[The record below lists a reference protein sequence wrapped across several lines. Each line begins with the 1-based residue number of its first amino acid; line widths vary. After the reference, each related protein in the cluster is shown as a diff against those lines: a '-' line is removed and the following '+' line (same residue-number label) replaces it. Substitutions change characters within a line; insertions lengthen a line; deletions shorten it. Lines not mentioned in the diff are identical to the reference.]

1 MSSLP
6 QPAARRF
13 STWRGVYRALSSRD
27 RFIFLSLGVIAIG
40 AFVFW
45 LSAGYLALTKP
56 VPDFGGQYIE
66 GVVSQPRYINPILS
80 QTSDA
85 DADLVELIYAGLF
98 RYDQSGGV
106 EKHIASD
113 YQVSEDGRTYTVF
126 LRPGVRFHDGEELS
140 ADDVVFTVRS
150 IQDPAY
156 KSPLRANWQGVEVAA
171 TDQYTVIFTL
181 KKPYFGFLEN
191 LVVGILPKHIWENIA
206 PDNFTL
212 ADYNLSQP
220 IGSGPYLFDD
230 LDKDS
235 QGNVLSLHLRANQ
248 EYFLGAPY
256 IDRLT
261 FRFYPDEDSLLAAYD
276 RQEVMGVHSVS
287 HERVAEVSGK
297 KGAQLHEF
305 PLPRLF
311 AVFLNTN
318 KSVALAYDE
327 VRESIALATDRE
339 AILRDVLKGHGT
351 VSAGPLPPFV
361 KGFSESPASFDVAR
375 ASALL
380 DEKGWKRGEDGFRS
394 KGDTVLSFE
403 LAVPDWPELMR
414 TADLLSEGWRAIGVR
429 ADVKV
434 LSQADL
440 QQNAVRPREYQALL
454 FGQGSMLDPDP
465 YSFWHSSQKNDPGLN
480 LAFYE
485 NKEVDGLL
493 ADAREMLD
501 PEKRKE
507 AFKKFQDIIASEHP
521 AVFLYSPSYLYVVSD
536 IVKGIDAYP
545 INAPASRLSDVA
557 SWYIETKRVKK

>member
-1 MSSLP
+1 M
-6 QPAARRF
+6 ARRL
-13 STWRGVYRALSSRD
+13 SAWKGIYRALSSRD
-27 RFIFLSLGVIAIG
+27 RFIFLSLAIIAVG
-40 AFVFW
+40 AFLFW

-66 GVVSQPRYINPILS
+66 GVVAQPRYINPILS

-85 DADLVELIYAGLF
+85 DADLVELLYAGLF
-98 RYDQSGGV
+98 RYNRAGSV

-113 YQVSEDGRTYTVF
+113 YQVSEDGRIYTVF

-140 ADDVVFTVRS
+140 ADDVVFTIRS

-156 KSPLRANWQGVEVAA
+156 KSPLRANWQGVEIAA
-171 TDQYTVIFTL
+171 TDQYTVMFTL

-206 PDNFTL
+206 PDSFTL

-220 IGSGPYLFDD
+220 IGSGPYFFEN

-235 QGNVLSLHLRANQ
+235 QGNILSLHLRSNK
-248 EYFLGAPY
+248 EYFSAVPY
-256 IDRLT
+256 IDRVTL
-261 FRFYPDEDSLLAAYD
+261 RFYPDEDSLLAAYD
-276 RQEVMGVHSVS
+276 RQEVMGLHSVS
-287 HERVAEVSGK
+287 HERAAEVVAK
-297 KGAQLHEF
+297 KGTRLYEF

-311 AVFLNTN
+311 SVFLNTN

-327 VRESIALATDRE
+327 VREALALATDRKALLE
-339 AILRDVLKGHGT
+339 DVLKGRGI

-361 KGFSESPASFDVAR
+361 RGYTDTSVPFDIHR
-375 ASALL
+375 ANTLL
-380 DEKGWKRGEDGFRS
+380 DEKGWKKGDDGIRS
-394 KGDTVLSFE
+394 KGEAVLSFE

-414 TADLLSEGWRAIGVR
+414 TADLLRDSWLAIGAHV
-429 ADVKV
+429 DVKV

-440 QQNAVRPREYQALL
+440 QQNIVRPREYQALL

-485 NKEVDGLL
+485 NKEVDELL

-501 PEKRKE
+501 PEQRKE
-507 AFKKFQDIIASEHP
+507 VFQKFQSIIAREHP
-521 AVFLYSPSYLYVVSD
+521 AVFLYSPNYLYVVSD
-536 IVKGIDAYP
+536 VVQGIDAYP
-545 INAPASRLSDVA
+545 INFPSSRLSDIA
-557 SWYIETKRVKK
+557 SWYLETKRVRK

>member
-1 MSSLP
+1 MSQLV
-6 QPAARRF
+6 ARRL
-13 STWRGVYRALSSRD
+13 SAWKGIYRALSSRD
-27 RFIFLSLGVIAIG
+27 RFIFLSLAIIAVG
-40 AFVFW
+40 AFLFW

-66 GVVSQPRYINPILS
+66 GVVAQPRYINPILS

-85 DADLVELIYAGLF
+85 DADLVELLYAGLF
-98 RYDQSGGV
+98 RYNRAGSV

-113 YQVSEDGRTYTVF
+113 YQVSEDGRIYTVF

-140 ADDVVFTVRS
+140 ADDVVFTIRS

-156 KSPLRANWQGVEVAA
+156 KSPLRANWQGVEIAA
-171 TDQYTVIFTL
+171 TDQYTVMFTL

-206 PDNFTL
+206 PDSFTL

-220 IGSGPYLFDD
+220 IGSGPYFFEN

-235 QGNVLSLHLRANQ
+235 QGNILSLHLRSNK
-248 EYFLGAPY
+248 EYFSAVPY
-256 IDRLT
+256 IDRVTL
-261 FRFYPDEDSLLAAYD
+261 RFYPDEDSLLAAYD
-276 RQEVMGVHSVS
+276 RQEVMGLHSVS
-287 HERVAEVSGK
+287 HERAAEVVAK
-297 KGAQLHEF
+297 KGTRLYEF

-311 AVFLNTN
+311 SVFLNTN

-327 VRESIALATDRE
+327 VREALALATDRKALLE
-339 AILRDVLKGHGT
+339 DVLKGRGI

-361 KGFSESPASFDVAR
+361 RGYTDTSVPFDIHR
-375 ASALL
+375 ANTLL
-380 DEKGWKRGEDGFRS
+380 DEKGWKKGDDGIRSRGEA
-394 KGDTVLSFE
+394 VLSFE

-414 TADLLSEGWRAIGVR
+414 TADLLRDSWLAIGARV
-429 ADVKV
+429 DVKV

-440 QQNAVRPREYQALL
+440 QQNIVRPREYQALL

-485 NKEVDGLL
+485 NKEVDELL

-501 PEKRKE
+501 PEQRKE
-507 AFKKFQDIIASEHP
+507 VFQKFQSIIAREHP
-521 AVFLYSPSYLYVVSD
+521 AVFLYSPNYLYVVSD
-536 IVKGIDAYP
+536 VVQGIDAYP
-545 INAPASRLSDVA
+545 INFPSSRLSDIA
-557 SWYIETKRVKK
+557 SWYLETKRVRK